1 MADVTTATGLLAD
14 LVAFPSVSADGNAA
28 IAAHCAERLADL
40 GAEVEWMP
48 DATGERVNIWARI
61 GPDAPGGLILSGHL
75 DVVPVD
81 GQDWASDPWRLAERD
96 GRLHGRGT
104 CDMKGF
110 VACVLAT
117 LGTVD
122 GDRLAAPIWVAL
134 THDEEVGMHGAQRLV
149 ATLADREV
157 GPAMALI
164 GEPTGMGVV
173 EAHKGCCEYT
183 VTFRGRAGHGSA
195 PERGVNA
202 VLAASRY
209 AGELLAVAGRLRARK
224 PASAQFDPPWP
235 TVNIGR
241 LSGGSAHN
249 VIPDRAELMWDMR
262 PHDDADRAFIL
273 DGIGRFVDLVLRPEM
288 QARAPEA
295 EIATETVGDI
305 AALGA
310 SPENRL
316 RDLLIGLGCPAA
328 PAVAFGTEAGL
339 FQSLG
344 CDTVVCGP
352 GHIAQAH
359 QADEYVDRAELA
371 RCLQV
376 LAALPDALRERRT

>member
-1 MADVTTATGLLAD
+1 MTDVTTATGLLAD

-61 GPDAPGGLILSGHL
+61 GPETPGGLILSGHL

-149 ATLADREV
+149 ATV
-157 GPAMALI
+157 GRIARSAPAMALI

-209 AGELLAVAGRLRARK
+209 ACELLAVAGRLQARK
-224 PASAQFDPPWP
+224 TGKRAVRSALAHGQYRPPFGWQ
-235 TVNIGR
+235 
-241 LSGGSAHN
+241 
-249 VIPDRAELMWDMR
+249 RA
-262 PHDDADRAFIL
+262 
-273 DGIGRFVDLVLRPEM
+273 
-288 QARAPEA
+288 
-295 EIATETVGDI
+295 
-305 AALGA
+305 
-310 SPENRL
+310 
-316 RDLLIGLGCPAA
+316 
-328 PAVAFGTEAGL
+328 
-339 FQSLG
+339 
-344 CDTVVCGP
+344 
-352 GHIAQAH
+352 
-359 QADEYVDRAELA
+359 
-371 RCLQV
+371 
-376 LAALPDALRERRT
+376 